1 MKNEFI
7 FNPLEDLIENLKQCV
22 NHLVLVELY
31 QRNEMGGEKISNVV
45 YSKLTQC
52 EIRLDIDEQEMEICL
67 DGVPINKD
75 VENDKPFFTSYDFLL
90 PYEWWGFR
98 VQRFFYTGED
108 EGKVVYQWSID
119 GPANTLT
126 VQSPY
131 LVDKLNDFKEDD
143 YWNVVQGS
151 DTNY

>member
-1 MKNEFI
+1 MKHEFI
-7 FNPLEDLIENLKQCV
+7 FNPLEDLIQNLKQCV
-22 NHLVLVELY
+22 NHLVLVELH
-31 QRNEMGGEKISNVV
+31 QRNEMGGEKINSIS
-45 YSKLTQC
+45 YSKLTVC
-52 EIRLDIDEQEMEICL
+52 EIRLDIDESEMEICL
-67 DGVPINKD
+67 DGVPANKD
-75 VENDKPFFTSYDFLL
+75 VENDKSFFTSYDFLL
-90 PYEWWGFR
+90 PYEWWDFR
-98 VQRFFYTGED
+98 VQRFFYPGED

-131 LVDKLNDFKEDD
+131 LVDKLTDFEEDD